1 MHIYTYTYGYIPVE
15 MWEYPAFLLLVGIF
29 SMWGYR
35 QKKIHEKDN
44 PSYRYFLPAMGI
56 KIFGGLAFALIYIL
70 YYGGG
75 DTTNYYESAL
85 PFVNLFWENPGHFF
99 QIYFGG
105 GTAEL
110 RSLFTHDT
118 GYPMGTYFFND
129 RTRSMVKLLVPVLM
143 ISGKS
148 YFIATL
154 WFSVLTFGGL
164 WRLYQMFRRYFPTID
179 NKLAIAVL
187 FMPSVVFWGS
197 GIIKD
202 SVSLTATC
210 FFIDATNDFTLKR
223 STWPSKMF
231 RMLLSAVIIIA
242 VKPYILI
249 VLLPGTLIWF
259 FYTRIKQIKNK
270 YFRTVIVPVTYA
282 VILISSYAILTSLS
296 SSLGKFAPEKALQTA
311 VVTQQDLKQEY
322 YKGNTFDIGEFDASY
337 SSLAMKFPV
346 ATAAG
351 LYRPFLWESNN
362 AVMLLSGLE
371 NALIMFLTIWVIVA
385 VKWRKLTY
393 LIREYPIIL
402 YSLVFSVLFAFMIGI
417 TTANFGALVRF
428 KIPLIPLYMASIMVL
443 HSHAVKVFF
452 RKDRDR
458 RFFWG

>member
-1 MHIYTYTYGYIPVE
+1 M
-15 MWEYPAFLLLVGIF
+15 
-29 SMWGYR
+29 
-35 QKKIHEKDN
+35 
-44 PSYRYFLPAMGI
+44 
-56 KIFGGLAFALIYIL
+56 
-70 YYGGG
+70 
-75 DTTNYYESAL
+75 
-85 PFVNLFWENPGHFF
+85 
-99 QIYFGG
+99 
-105 GTAEL
+105 
-110 RSLFTHDT
+110 
-118 GYPMGTYFFND
+118 
-129 RTRSMVKLLVPVLM
+129 
-143 ISGKS
+143 
-148 YFIATL
+148 
-154 WFSVLTFGGL
+154 
-164 WRLYQMFRRYFPTID
+164 
-179 NKLAIAVL
+179 
-187 FMPSVVFWGS
+187 
-197 GIIKD
+197 
-202 SVSLTATC
+202 
-210 FFIDATNDFTLKR
+210 
-223 STWPSKMF
+223 
-231 RMLLSAVIIIA
+231 
-242 VKPYILI
+242 
-249 VLLPGTLIWF
+249 
-259 FYTRIKQIKNK
+259 
-270 YFRTVIVPVTYA
+270 
-282 VILISSYAILTSLS
+282 ILISSYAILTSLS